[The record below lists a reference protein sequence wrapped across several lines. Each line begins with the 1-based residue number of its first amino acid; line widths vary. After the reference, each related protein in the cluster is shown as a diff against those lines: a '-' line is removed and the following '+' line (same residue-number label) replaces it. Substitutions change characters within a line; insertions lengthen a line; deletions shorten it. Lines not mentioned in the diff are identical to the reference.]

1 MALIAIDSE
10 TLWLNVMNGAL
21 GIVVLIC
28 LAVIVG
34 GVIYEFVVRSRR
46 RAKIIRTADNNV
58 RELLDSHSF
67 EVPGLGL
74 TMADGGEPIDEK
86 PDSK

>member
-34 GVIYEFVVRSRR
+34 GVIYEFAVRSRR
-46 RAKIIRTADNNV
+46 RAAIVRNADNEV
-58 RELLDSHSF
+58 RAMLDNHSF
-67 EVPGLGL
+67 NVPGLGL